1 MTTTEQKIQAQLDE
15 QGFEVKARN
24 FRPKYWSFRGPR
36 PQVHAV
42 AKLFIGQ
49 ASDQATVRGP
59 REIDEET
66 VEIEVEIH

>member
-1 MTTTEQKIQAQLDE
+1 MTTTEQKIQAQLDG
-15 QGFEVKARN
+15 QGFDVEAKN
-24 FRPKYWSFRGPR
+24 FRPHYWSFRGPR

-59 REIDEET
+59 REIDANT